1 MIALSEMSPFAF
13 HLCNVVLH
21 SIMTILFFALL
32 QKMGACTST
41 AFFASL
47 IASAHPI
54 MVNIVASV
62 AGRATLLAGI
72 FSLASVCLYLSAEKN
87 IGAFIAAVLC
97 AIAAFFSSESW
108 LFTLLMLIHIDLF
121 FLDISSREETRY

>member
-21 SIMTILFFALL
+21 SIMTILLFALL

-72 FSLASVCLYLSAEKN
+72 FSLASVCLYLSAEKTLVRLLQRSY
-87 IGAFIAAVLC
+87 ALLLR
-97 AIAAFFSSESW
+97 FSQANPGYS
-108 LFTLLMLIHIDLF
+108 H
-121 FLDISSREETRY
+121 Y